1 LFLKHKSK
9 DKSNFGR
16 EPHPMSSGMMEV
28 VALEKCLAEA
38 KEMDVNISRLVADA
52 DAGIKAKVKAHGIPR
67 ARCCNHGGKNSGN
80 AGIEIGKNNSCCDC
94 PVKLTKSG
102 KPYKSGA
109 KEHLPITKDIASRV
123 QAAFGAQT
131 VVCDSDQDAWLV
143 QVPQILNHYFDD
155 HLPHSWKTV
164 EPVW

>member
-1 LFLKHKSK
+1 
-9 DKSNFGR
+9 
-16 EPHPMSSGMMEV
+16 MMV
-28 VALEKCLAEA
+28 VGCIV
-38 KEMDVNISRLVADA
+38 VNA
-52 DAGIKAKVKAHGIPR
+52 DAGIKAVVKVHSIPLT
-67 ARCCNHGGKNSGN
+67 RCCNHGGKNAGN
-80 AGIEIGKNNSCCDC
+80 AGIEIGKNNSCCNC
-94 PVKLTKSG
+94 TVKLTKSG

-131 VVCDSDQDAWLV
+131 VVCGSDQDAWLA

-164 EPVW
+164 EPDTPCGEWESLQVTRIGDSDTSQ